1 VQLARALLLVL
12 VLATSVRADTQFV
25 SKVQVYSDSDHTQV
39 VSPTVQAQSDISPGT
54 NVSVGYL
61 VDAVSSASV
70 DVVTQASPITMHDT
84 RHQASIGLSQQFNS
98 LNLRGGYS
106 FSKENDYLSHTL
118 DAGLVL
124 DLNDKNTQVGIGYGI
139 ALNTVGRAEDMNFAR
154 NLTNQHIAL
163 SLTQTI
169 NTRLI
174 GQVTYEMT
182 YADGYQASPYRF
194 VPVRMSLDAAPE
206 LWVPET
212 DPETRWRH
220 AIVVGANQAVGA
232 ASAVQGDYRLYRD
245 TWGIT
250 SHTFGARYFAHLAKH
265 VDLRLR
271 ERFYVQNGAS
281 FYQQV
286 YETTAKYMVYD
297 RELSAL
303 WSETL
308 GAKLEVGL
316 TEHLIGELKLDAFYY
331 HYSDFAPLTSRT
343 GVNAGLGVL
352 VVY

>member
-1 VQLARALLLVL
+1 MQLARAALLVL
-12 VLATSVRADTQFV
+12 VLASRAHADSEFV
-25 SKVQVYSDSDHTQV
+25 SKVQVYADSDHTQV
-39 VSPTVQAQSDISPGT
+39 VSPTVQAKSDISPGT

-70 DVVTQASPITMHDT
+70 DVVSQASPITIHDT
-84 RHQASIGLSQQFNS
+84 RHQASFGLAQQFEA
-98 LNLRGGYS
+98 LNLHGGYS

-118 DAGLVL
+118 DAGLEL
-124 DLNDKNTQVGIGYGI
+124 ELNDKNTEIGLGYGI
-139 ALNTVGRAEDMNFAR
+139 AINTVGRANDMNFAR
-154 NLTNQHIAL
+154 DLQIQHLAA

-174 GQVTYEMT
+174 GQVTYELN

-232 ASAVQGDYRLYRD
+232 ASSLQGDYRIYRD

-303 WSETL
+303 WSQTL
-308 GAKLEVGL
+308 GAKLEVGF

-331 HYSDFAPLTSRT
+331 HYAEFAPLTSRT
-343 GVNAGLGVL
+343 GVNAGLGLL
-352 VVY
+352 VTY